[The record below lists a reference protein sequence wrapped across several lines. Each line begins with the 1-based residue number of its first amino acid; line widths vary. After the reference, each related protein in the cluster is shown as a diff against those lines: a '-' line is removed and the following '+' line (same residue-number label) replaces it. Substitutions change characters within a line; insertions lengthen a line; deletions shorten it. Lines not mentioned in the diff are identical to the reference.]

1 VAEVSG
7 NQDEDQRILSVP
19 ATIHT
24 DMPDDLHN
32 EDVALIQTAKVHRLA
47 QPLKSDVAFLR
58 EWLEMP
64 HGGDFFLK
72 GLEAEPWE
80 PHCEGDLV
88 ALSVR
93 PEQRDLFAQYL
104 SDRIVPWYHRYI
116 GHRTQR
122 PVSAQ
127 DWDGVWEY
135 KSELFVVLGNIVCM
149 ILSALVPSASIICL
163 YFVSSMIAR
172 LAVVSGMSFLFSFV
186 MTVILQGRR
195 VEVFAATTAF
205 AAVQVVFV
213 GSANFISK
221 TN

>member
-1 VAEVSG
+1 
-7 NQDEDQRILSVP
+7 
-19 ATIHT
+19 
-24 DMPDDLHN
+24 MPDDLHN
-32 EDVALIQTAKVHRLA
+32 QDAALIQTAKVNRLA
-47 QPLKSDVAFLR
+47 KPLKSDVVFLR

-80 PHCEGDLV
+80 LDCEEDLV
-88 ALSVR
+88 VLSER

-104 SDRIVPWYHRYI
+104 SDRIVPWYHRCI
-116 GHRTQR
+116 GHKVQS
-122 PVSAQ
+122 PVCTK
-127 DWDGVWEY
+127 DWGGVWEY
-135 KSELFVVLGNIVCM
+135 KIEFFMVLGNIICM

-172 LAVVSGMSFLFSFV
+172 LVVVSGMSFLFSFV
-186 MTVILQGRR
+186 MTVIVQGRR

-205 AAVQVVFV
+205 AAVLVVFV
-213 GSANFISK
+213 GSANFISH

>member
-32 EDVALIQTAKVHRLA
+32 EDAALIQTAKVYRLA

-72 GLEAEPWE
+72 GLEAEPWK

-116 GHRTQR
+116 GHRTQS

-127 DWDGVWEY
+127 DWGGVWEY

-172 LAVVSGMSFLFSFV
+172 LAVVSGMSFLFSFM
-186 MTVILQGRR
+186 MTVIVQGRR